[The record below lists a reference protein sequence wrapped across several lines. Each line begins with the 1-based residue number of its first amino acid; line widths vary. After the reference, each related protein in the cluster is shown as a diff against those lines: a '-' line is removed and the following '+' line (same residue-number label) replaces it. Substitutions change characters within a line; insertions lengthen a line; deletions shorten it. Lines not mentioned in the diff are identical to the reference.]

1 MPLDVKIC
9 GLRSRDAIT
18 EVVRGG
24 ARFAGFVFYP
34 PSPRNVSIG
43 EAAELTSRLPG
54 NTIRVGLF
62 VDPTDDQIRS
72 VRRHVFL
79 DWIQLHGDETPDRVA
94 AIKKLTGLPA
104 MKAIKIAAP
113 QDLEAARTYE
123 PVADWL
129 LFDAKVPADQ
139 EGALPGGNAKSFDWR
154 ILKDARF
161 DKPWM
166 LAGGLNAGN
175 IDTAVAESG
184 AKAVDISSGVEDEPG
199 VKNPAMIAA
208 FLEATANL

>member
-113 QDLEAARTYE
+113 QDLEAARSMNRSPTGYCST
-123 PVADWL
+123 PRSR
-129 LFDAKVPADQ
+129 PT
-139 EGALPGGNAKSFDWR
+139 R
-154 ILKDARF
+154 RARSQAAM
-161 DKPWM
+161 P
-166 LAGGLNAGN
+166 
-175 IDTAVAESG
+175 
-184 AKAVDISSGVEDEPG
+184 KASTGE
-199 VKNPAMIAA
+199 
-208 FLEATANL
+208 F